1 MKKWDALNSILI
13 EANLK
18 DLLDIIYVNADWQKS
33 MIDIIFEAS
42 KTWIQKMGVIMKLF
56 KY

>member
-1 MKKWDALNSILI
+1 MEKWDALNLILI
-13 EANLK
+13 EANLN

-42 KTWIQKMGVIMKLF
+42 KTRIQKNGSNNEIV
-56 KY
+56 